1 MRHNRDEKRFN
12 RPTGHLRCMMANM
25 TNSLFLNGRIN
36 TTTAKAKELRKMAER
51 MITLGKRGDMP
62 ARRRAMAFMRRKD
75 VVAKLFND
83 IAPKCKDRNG
93 GYTRILK
100 IGNRPGDCASMSMIE
115 LVDEKRATEIK

>member
-36 TTTAKAKELRKMAER
+36 TTTAKAKELRRMAER

-93 GYTRILK
+93 GYTRTLK

-115 LVDEKRATEIK
+115 LVDEKRATKG